1 MRLASKKEKDNTKA
15 LKKRER
21 EEAREA
27 RDIEKQLQ
35 AERKL
40 MQQKQKL
47 KKVVF
52 TIPEEPTIEQVREVE
67 DGVVKSASGRPQ
79 RVRKPP
85 QHLKDS
91 VIVIE

>member
-1 MRLASKKEKDNTKA
+1 
-15 LKKRER
+15 
-21 EEAREA
+21 
-27 RDIEKQLQ
+27 
-35 AERKL
+35 

-47 KKVVF
+47 KKIIF